1 MDVLFTVD
9 EACAFA
15 SEYVSKKVTASNIN
29 YLIQYGRIDKT
40 ITDRGL
46 CVSKNQLIA
55 YYNSFKGMREI
66 EWKNKLGQDVNWALS
81 FDNYNEAQT
90 TKHVHRLHPYK
101 GKYIPQLVE
110 YFLDDH
116 VDTFKTETFFK
127 PGDIILD
134 PFCGSGTT
142 LVQANELGMH
152 AVGIDISVFNSQ
164 IANCKVQKYDIKLV
178 EAKVKTITSLLE
190 AFEKT
195 LNIRP
200 FEEELL
206 QSLAEFNNKFFPSPE
221 FKKAVYQ
228 KKIDEKSFAKEKE
241 EQFLPIFKSLAE
253 KYRLNLDVSD
263 NSFIDKWYFET
274 ARKEI
279 YYVNSLISLTDN
291 EIVKRILQVILSRTI
306 RSCRATT
313 HSDLAT
319 LIEPVYTTYYCTKH
333 KKICKPLFSILKWW
347 NTYSKDTITRLK
359 QFDKIRTDD
368 TTQICLT
375 GDSATFDLEDAIL
388 SIGGD
393 LANAYQKNKISGI
406 FCSPPYVGLI
416 DYHEQ
421 HAYAYELF
429 GLKRRDNLE
438 IGSMSKGNNR
448 TAVQKYIDDIVNVL
462 LNCKKYLKDDY
473 NVFIVANDKYSV
485 YPTIAEK
492 AGMQIVEQFKR
503 PVLNRTEKDKNAYS
517 EIIFRMKEKK
527 L

>member
-1 MDVLFTVD
+1 MDELLTPKK
-9 EACAFA
+9 ASAFA
-15 SEYVSKKVTASNIN
+15 SEYIGKEVTVSNIN

-81 FDNYNEAQT
+81 FDNYNETQT

-116 VDTFKTETFFK
+116 VDTFKTETYFK
-127 PGDIILD
+127 SGDIVLD

-142 LVQANELGMH
+142 LVQANELDIH
-152 AVGIDISVFNSQ
+152 AIGIDISVFNSQ
-164 IANCKVQKYDIKLV
+164 IANCKVQKYDIELI
-178 EAKVKTITSLLE
+178 ETKVKTISTLLE

-195 LNIRP
+195 LNIRS
-200 FEEELL
+200 FEKELL
-206 QSLAEFNNKFFPSPE
+206 QALTEFNNKFFPSPE
-221 FKKAVYQ
+221 FKKDVYQ
-228 KKIDEKSFAKEKE
+228 KKINEKLYSKEKE
-241 EQFLPIFKSLAE
+241 ELFLPIYQSLAE
-253 KYRLNLDVSD
+253 KYSVNLNVSD
-263 NSFIDKWYFET
+263 DSFIDKWYFET
-274 ARKEI
+274 VRKEI
-279 YYVNSLISLTDN
+279 YYVNSLISLTED

-359 QFDKIRTDD
+359 QFDKIRTD

-375 GDSATFDLEDAIL
+375 GNSATLDLEKAIF

-393 LANAYQKNKISGI
+393 LADTYRKNKISGI

-429 GLKRRDNLE
+429 ELKRQDELE
-438 IGSMSKGNNR
+438 IGSMTKGNNR
-448 TAVQKYIDDIVNVL
+448 TAVQKYIDDIVSVL
-462 LNCKKYLKDDY
+462 LNCKKYLQDDY
-473 NVFIVANDKYSV
+473 NIFIVANDKHNV

-527 L
+527 

>member
-1 MDVLFTVD
+1 MDELFSLD
-9 EACAFA
+9 EASAFA
-15 SEYVSKKVTASNIN
+15 SEYVGKEVTVSNIN
-29 YLIQYGRIDKT
+29 YLIQYGRIDKILT
-40 ITDRGL
+40 NRGL
-46 CVSKNQLIA
+46 CVSKNQLIS

-66 EWKNKLGQDVNWALS
+66 EWKNKLGQDVNWNLS
-81 FDNYNEAQT
+81 FDNYNESQT

-110 YFLDDH
+110 YFLDNH
-116 VDTFKTETFFK
+116 VDPFKKEVYFK
-127 PGDIILD
+127 PGDIVLD

-152 AVGIDISVFNSQ
+152 AIGIDVSVFNSQ
-164 IANCKVQKYDIKLV
+164 IANCKVQKYDYKLI
-178 EAKVKTITSLLE
+178 EAKVATITSLLE
-190 AFEKT
+190 NFEKT
-195 LNIRP
+195 LDIRP

-206 QSLAEFNNKFFPSPE
+206 QALTEFNNKFFPSPE

-228 KKIDEKSFAKEKE
+228 KQINEKSYAKEKE
-241 EQFLPIFKSLAE
+241 EQFLPVYNAIAA
-253 KYRLNLDVSD
+253 KYNININSSG

-274 ARKEI
+274 AKKEI
-279 YYVNSLISLTDN
+279 YYVNSLISLTDD
-291 EIVKRILQVILSRTI
+291 EIVKHLLQIILSRTI

-333 KKICKPLFSILKWW
+333 KKICKPLFSIMKWW
-347 NTYSKDTITRLK
+347 NTYSKDTIARIE
-359 QFDKIRTDD
+359 QFGRIRTD
-368 TTQICLT
+368 TVQICLT
-375 GDSATFDLEDAIL
+375 GDSSSLDLEKSIF

-393 LANAYQKNKISGI
+393 LADAYRKNKISGI

-429 GLKRRDNLE
+429 GLKRQDELE
-438 IGSMSKGNNR
+438 IGSMAKGNNR
-448 TAVQKYIDDIVNVL
+448 TAVQKYIDDIVGVL
-462 LNCKKYLKDDY
+462 LNCKQYLKDDY
-473 NVFIVANDKYSV
+473 NIFIVANDKYNV
-485 YPTIAEK
+485 YPAIAER

-517 EIIFRMKEKK
+517 EIIFRMKEKG
-527 L
+527 